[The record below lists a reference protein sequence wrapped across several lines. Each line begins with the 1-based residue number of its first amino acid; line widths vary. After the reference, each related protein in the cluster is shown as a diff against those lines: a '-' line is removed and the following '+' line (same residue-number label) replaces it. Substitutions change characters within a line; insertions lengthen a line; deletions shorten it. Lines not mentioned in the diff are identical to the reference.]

1 MKYIQVVPF
10 ELTRRWEKIESEKS
24 VHDHLI
30 MTEIKRKEVI
40 YLNIDQIKY
49 ISPINETGFC
59 EIVLLNDE
67 KILSLQPLYRI
78 LEEINK
84 ANNL

>member
-1 MKYIQVVPF
+1 MKYIQVEPF
-10 ELTRRWEKIESEKS
+10 KFNDPDKLGVEKI
-24 VHDHLI
+24 LFN
-30 MTEIKRKEVI
+30 IKKLEVI

-49 ISPINETGFC
+49 ISPIDETGFC
-59 EIVLLNDE
+59 EIVLLNNE

-78 LEEINK
+78 LEEIYK